1 MHADLTI
8 SVDDA
13 SPRAARDFVAAQ
25 LRAWDYDE
33 ATVEVVELLT
43 SELVTNVLRHAA
55 GDAAL
60 SLEADSAGVRVG
72 VSDTCAQR
80 PVHQPED
87 LESESGR
94 GVAIVDALASRW
106 GVDPHPNGGKT
117 VWFRAAEAPVLDR
130 PQLRVGDPVE
140 VFSAFNRTWVRGFT
154 VADVVPGGYQI
165 RRSSDGGLLPAPT
178 SPDDVRAAIGSNHP
192 SLG

>member
-1 MHADLTI
+1 MHADITM

-13 SPRAARDFVAAQ
+13 SPRAARAFVSRR
-25 LRAWDYDE
+25 LREWDYDE

-60 SLEADSAGVRVG
+60 SVDADGGGVRVS
-72 VSDTCAQR
+72 VSDTGDQR
-80 PVHQPED
+80 PVRQPEN
-87 LESESGR
+87 LESEDGR
-94 GVAIVDALASRW
+94 GIAIVDSLASRW
-106 GVDPHPNGGKT
+106 GVDSHPSGGKT
-117 VWFRAAEAPVLDR
+117 VWFRATKVPVLDG
-130 PQLRVGDPVE
+130 PELRVGDPVE

-154 VADVVPGGYQI
+154 VAEVVAGGYQI
-165 RRSSDGGLLPAPT
+165 RRASDGGLLPAPT
-178 SPDDVRAAIGSNHP
+178 SPDDVRPAIGSNHP